1 MKKISKPHFE
11 SMTIGL
17 DLGDRFG
24 HYCILSS
31 DGEIVC
37 EERVRMTRD
46 ALTNVFEKH
55 RGSRVAIETGTHA
68 LRVSEHLSSL
78 GLDVIVANARELSA
92 ITGSD
97 RKKDKQDAR
106 KLAMYARVD
115 VRILRPVKLRSS
127 TAQADLALIR
137 ARAALV
143 ESRTQLVN
151 TARGLVK
158 SFGYR
163 LPDCTAA
170 HFSNKALGELPTI
183 LQDQLIP
190 LLAVIDNINAEITS
204 YDKKVENLA
213 RERYPEAAFLQQING
228 VGPLTAV
235 TFVLTL
241 GDPRRFFIQSGRWL
255 LCRTDTEAQSIWRLR
270 SRTRYHESRRHVF
283 AKASGAVFTPCARA
297 MGPRFRTQTMGVE
310 AGTKRRQERKEAGS
324 CCSGT
329 ETVDIAS
336 QTVDQPSHI
345 RTLLRNKGISCCLVS

>member
-1 MKKISKPHFE
+1 
-11 SMTIGL
+11 MTIGL
-17 DLGDRFG
+17 DLGNRFG

-46 ALTNVFEKH
+46 ALTDVFEKH

-68 LRVSEHLSSL
+68 LWVSEHLSSL

-190 LLAVIDNINAEITS
+190 LLAVIDNINAEIAS

-241 GDPRRFFIQSGRWL
+241 GDPRRFSSSRDVGSYVGLTPRHSQSGDYNPELGITKAGDTYLRKL
-255 LCRTDTEAQSIWRLR
+255 LVQCSHHVLGQWGQDSALRLWGLKLAQKGGKNAKKRAVVAVARKLSILLHKLWIN
-270 SRTRYHESRRHVF
+270 
-283 AKASGAVFTPCARA
+283 RA
-297 MGPRFRTQTMGVE
+297 TYEPFF
-310 AGTKRRQERKEAGS
+310 GTKESA
-324 CCSGT
+324 
-329 ETVDIAS
+329 VA
-336 QTVDQPSHI
+336 
-345 RTLLRNKGISCCLVS
+345 